1 MSTTIPITTTHSH
14 HRTDPP
20 QSNDAETMFY
30 TLFNKSNII
39 LLIWFLAIYFIAYFV
54 LGFFFNRSGET
65 SNFNLKLSR
74 TLDIMILF
82 IVLIFFIS
90 TYYTISEGNKEDF
103 FKSLWTQLS
112 DYVNDP
118 MSIFSISLFIM
129 TFYIIIFLFRLPMT
143 AETKP
148 FFVMVIENI
157 VWFLFLYIA
166 FVDVFKY
173 VFGVSLTH
181 LIEKLFSMPTALPT
195 VSVATASAT
204 SSATVSVATLS
215 ASIGNVNISA
225 TNEPTS
231 MPTMSYSGTLNIPP
245 AMQAAQDLQ
254 GNIAPESQNEVFN
267 ISNNLYTYDD
277 AQSICAAYGAT
288 LANYD
293 QIEDAYDNGGEWCNY
308 GWSDGQMIFFPTQKA
323 TWDKLQKTDK
333 HKNDCGRPGVN
344 GGYMKN
350 PYTKFGVNCYGKKPK
365 PTDEDLAE
373 MRANQITVI
382 PKTAD
387 ELALDKKVQYW
398 KDNADKL
405 LNINSYNRDRWSE
418 F

>member
-1 MSTTIPITTTHSH
+1 M
-14 HRTDPP
+14 
-20 QSNDAETMFY
+20 
-30 TLFNKSNII
+30 
-39 LLIWFLAIYFIAYFV
+39 
-54 LGFFFNRSGET
+54 
-65 SNFNLKLSR
+65 
-74 TLDIMILF
+74 
-82 IVLIFFIS
+82 
-90 TYYTISEGNKEDF
+90 
-103 FKSLWTQLS
+103 
-112 DYVNDP
+112 
-118 MSIFSISLFIM
+118 
-129 TFYIIIFLFRLPMT
+129 
-143 AETKP
+143 
-148 FFVMVIENI
+148 
-157 VWFLFLYIA
+157 
-166 FVDVFKY
+166 
-173 VFGVSLTH
+173 
-181 LIEKLFSMPTALPT
+181 
-195 VSVATASAT
+195 
-204 SSATVSVATLS
+204 
-215 ASIGNVNISA
+215 
-225 TNEPTS
+225 
-231 MPTMSYSGTLNIPP
+231 
-245 AMQAAQDLQ
+245 
-254 GNIAPESQNEVFN
+254 
-267 ISNNLYTYDD
+267 
-277 AQSICAAYGAT
+277 
-288 LANYD
+288 ANYD